1 MSKRQKEKAAVR
13 RAKAKAAA
21 PRAELKLLRM
31 AASKVRLVTDLIRNK
46 PVEEALNI
54 LTFTPKSAAR
64 PVAKLLRSAVA
75 NADAKGFDVDAL
87 VISQALVGEATQ
99 MKRFRPR
106 AMGRANRILKRSCH
120 VTLEL
125 NTREAIKALAAK
137 PPKAERAPA
146 TASAAPAKTEK
157 KTKKASDKPK
167 AKA

>member
-1 MSKRQKEKAAVR
+1 
-13 RAKAKAAA
+13 
-21 PRAELKLLRM
+21 
-31 AASKVRLVTDLIRNK
+31 
-46 PVEEALNI
+46 
-54 LTFTPKSAAR
+54 
-64 PVAKLLRSAVA
+64 
-75 NADAKGFDVDAL
+75 
-87 VISQALVGEATQ
+87 
-99 MKRFRPR
+99 
-106 AMGRANRILKRSCH
+106 LKRSCH